1 MGKDGLI
8 TKITKRPRETPLKDI
23 PIAFPPFE
31 NLHLELMENK
41 RKLAP
46 NLPLIPPK
54 RIKPPPSPPKEKE
67 EEHNPIQSEIKTSSK
82 KDKKKKKKKKK
93 HHPSSAGEDEND
105 DSVEEIMIPI
115 AVSEEEA
122 STKEEEEEEEEDG
135 MSDVKESSSSESS
148 SKEEKEEDDEDDPY
162 AGLSPEE
169 RLAKEREEYIW
180 RFRILKRKYKNSE
193 IPSFNEHSDLQ
204 VMKTTYDRT
213 IRELYLDDAVDNYR
227 TYLKGG
233 FILIEH
239 LCTQWMDID
248 MTGFA
253 SQQFKLM
260 HKYDR
265 LIIELGEKSY
275 STWGTNLPVELRL
288 IGLVLFNAAVFYLG
302 KIIAEKYGEST
313 ADFFMSF
320 TGQPPQPEK
329 QPVQQNQP
337 KMRGPRFRAEDLD
350 S

>member
-1 MGKDGLI
+1 MGKDGII

-67 EEHNPIQSEIKTSSK
+67 EHNPIQSEIKPST

-93 HHPSSAGEDEND
+93 KHHSSSAEAEDD
-105 DSVEEIMIPI
+105 GVEEIMIPV
-115 AVSEEEA
+115 AVSAENT
-122 STKEEEEEEEEDG
+122 SEEEEEDG
-135 MSDVKESSSSESS
+135 MSEVKESEEEESS
-148 SKEEKEEDDEDDPY
+148 SKEEKDEEDEDDPY

-329 QPVQQNQP
+329 QPAQQNQP